1 MKHVINL
8 ESKLINGDFI
18 FTTELGAINGTLIE
32 DSLVKAKDYVGLDAI
47 NVHDCPNAYLR
58 MNSVMAASILKRELG
73 IETIPHF
80 TCRDRSLLGT
90 QADLLGAHA
99 LGIRSIL
106 ATTGDGPHHGPYK
119 GSKGV
124 YNYNS
129 YELIKLIDNL
139 NSGKDANDIEIKGR
153 TDFVIAATATP
164 GATSLTVEIERM
176 KKKIEMGADFFQTQ
190 PIYDVAKARE
200 FLGKAKLLGKPILL
214 GIMPLIDLKLVKFI
228 NNKMEGVTVPDEIIK
243 QMEDGKQGLEIAFE
257 FISELF
263 EEIEGIHIYG
273 MGDVQ
278 MTNTIIEFAKGLKLN
293 TRPIIK

>member
-1 MKHVINL
+1 MEKIIDL
-8 ESKLINGDFI
+8 KSKLVNRDFI
-18 FTTELGAINGTLIE
+18 ITTEFGAIDGTLIE
-32 DSLVKAKDYVGLDAI
+32 DRIAMAKDYVGLDAI
-47 NVHDCPNAYLR
+47 NVHDCPNGNLR

-99 LGIRSIL
+99 LGIRGIL
-106 ATTGDGPHHGPYK
+106 ATTGDIPEHGPYK

-129 YELIKLIDNL
+129 YELIKLINYL
-139 NSGKDANDIEIKGR
+139 NSRKDANEVEIKGS
-153 TDFVIAATATP
+153 TDFVIAAAASP
-164 GATSLTVEIERM
+164 GATNLSVEIERM
-176 KKKIEMGADFFQTQ
+176 KKKLEMGADFFQTQ

-200 FLGKAKLLGKPILL
+200 FLKEAKVLGKPILL
-214 GIMPLIDLKLVKFI
+214 GIMPLISLQLVKFI
-228 NNKMEGVTVPDEIIK
+228 NKKMAGVTVTDEIIK

-257 FISELF
+257 FISELIG
-263 EEIEGIHIYG
+263 EIDGIHIYG

-278 MTNTIIEFAKGLKLN
+278 TTNEIIEFTNSLNLKS
-293 TRPIIK
+293 RRV

>member
-119 GSKGV
+119 ESKGV

-257 FISELF
+257 FISALF

-293 TRPIIK
+293 TRHIIK

>member
-1 MKHVINL
+1 MKDVIGL
-8 ESKLINGDFI
+8 KSKLINGDFI

-32 DSLVKAKDYVGLDAI
+32 DSITNAKDYVGLDAI
-47 NVHDCPNAYLR
+47 NVHDCPNANLR

-73 IETIPHF
+73 IEAIPHF

-106 ATTGDGPHHGPYK
+106 ATTGDAPNHGPYN
-119 GSKGV
+119 GSKAV

-129 YELIKLIDNL
+129 YELIKLIDNM
-139 NSGKDANDIEIKGR
+139 NSGKDANEVEIKGS
-153 TDFVIAATATP
+153 TDFVIAATASP
-164 GATSLTVEIERM
+164 GATNMTVEIERM

-190 PIYDVAKARE
+190 PVYDVAKARE
-200 FLGKAKLLGKPILL
+200 FLEEAKVLGKPILL
-214 GIMPLIDLKLVKFI
+214 GIMPLISLKLVKFI
-228 NNKMEGVTVPDEIIK
+228 NNKMAGVTVTDEIIK
-243 QMEDGKQGLEIAFE
+243 QMEDGKKGLEIACE

-263 EEIEGIHIYG
+263 EDINGIHIYG

-278 MTNTIIEFAKGLKLN
+278 TTNKIIEFAKSLNLKSAS
-293 TRPIIK
+293 

>member
-1 MKHVINL
+1 MEKVIDL
-8 ESKLINGDFI
+8 KSKLIHGDFI
-18 FTTELGAINGTLIE
+18 FTTEFGAIEGTQIE
-32 DSLVKAKDYVGLDAI
+32 DRITKAKDYVGLDAI
-47 NVHDCPNAYLR
+47 NVHDCPNGNLR
-58 MNSVMAASILKRELG
+58 MNSVMAASILKRELR
-73 IETIPHF
+73 IEAIPHF

-99 LGIRSIL
+99 LGIRGIL
-106 ATTGDGPHHGPYK
+106 ATTGDVPQHGPYK

-139 NSGKDANDIEIKGR
+139 NSGRDANEVEIKGS
-153 TDFVIAATATP
+153 TDFVIAAAATP
-164 GATSLTVEIERM
+164 GATNLTVEIERM

-200 FLGKAKLLGKPILL
+200 FLEEAKVLGKPILL
-214 GIMPLIDLKLVKFI
+214 GIMPLISLKLVKFI
-228 NNKMEGVTVPDEIIK
+228 NNKMAGVTVTDEIIK
-243 QMEDGKQGLEIAFE
+243 QMENGKNGLEIAFE
-257 FISELF
+257 FISELV

-278 MTNTIIEFAKGLKLN
+278 TTNKIIEFAKSLNLKSHHL
-293 TRPIIK
+293 I

>member
-200 FLGKAKLLGKPILL
+200 FLGKAKMLGKPILL

-293 TRPIIK
+293 SDHVIK

>member
-1 MKHVINL
+1 MENVINL
-8 ESKLINGDFI
+8 KNKLINGNFI

-32 DSLVKAKDYVGLDAI
+32 DSLSKAKDYVGLDAI
-47 NVHDCPNAYLR
+47 NIHDCPNAYLR

-73 IETIPHF
+73 IEAIPHF

-106 ATTGDGPHHGPYK
+106 ATTGDGPNHGPYK

-139 NSGKDANDIEIKGR
+139 NSGTDANEIKIQGS

-164 GATSLTVEIERM
+164 GATNLTVEIERM

-190 PIYDVAKARE
+190 PIYDLAKARE
-200 FLGKAKLLGKPILL
+200 FLEKAKMLGKPILL
-214 GIMPLIDLKLVKFI
+214 GIMPLVDLKLVKFI
-228 NNKMEGVTVPDEIIK
+228 NNKMEGVTVPDGIIK
-243 QMEDGKQGLEIAFE
+243 QMEAGKKGLEIAFE

-263 EEIEGIHIYG
+263 EDIEGIHIYG

-278 MTNTIIEFAKGLKLN
+278 MTNKIIEYTKSLTPKSRRL
-293 TRPIIK
+293 I

>member
-1 MKHVINL
+1 MKNSIDL
-8 ESKLINGDFI
+8 KRKLVHGDFI
-18 FTTELGAINGTLIE
+18 FTTELGAIEGTLIE
-32 DSLVKAKDYVGLDAI
+32 DSLLKAKDYAGLDAI
-47 NVHDCPNAYLR
+47 NVHDCPNANLR

-106 ATTGDGPHHGPYK
+106 ATTGDAPNHGPYT

-129 YELIKLIDNL
+129 YELIRLLNNL
-139 NSGKDANDIEIKGR
+139 NLGKDANEADIKGS

-164 GATSLTVEIERM
+164 GATNLDVEIERM
-176 KKKIEMGADFFQTQ
+176 KKKIAMGADFFQTQ
-190 PIYDVAKARE
+190 PIYGLTEARKFLIKARE
-200 FLGKAKLLGKPILL
+200 LGKPILL
-214 GIMPLIDLKLVKFI
+214 GIMPLINLKLVKFI
-228 NNKMEGVTVPDEIIK
+228 NNKMAGVTVPDEIIK
-243 QMEDGKQGLEIAFE
+243 QMEAGKQGLEIAFE
-257 FISELF
+257 FISEF
-263 EEIEGIHIYG
+263 HKEIEGIHIYG

-278 MTNTIIEFAKGLKLN
+278 MTNQIIQFTKNL
-293 TRPIIK
+293 I